1 MWRKFI
7 TCASAARLEFL
18 GEAGQVENLPYKVA
32 AQGNESQKSKGEG
45 QKLFSPSSFR
55 LLTLRTLPYKVF
67 IPPLAARPET
77 APEAAFVQKFAA
89 KPPAFGQNSEFSE
102 CHDHD
107 HNDHQEEDPLPGY

>member
-1 MWRKFI
+1 MWRKFV
-7 TCASAARLEFL
+7 TCVTIERLGFPCK
-18 GEAGQVENLPYKVA
+18 AGQVETLPYEAA

-77 APEAAFVQKFAA
+77 APKAAFVQKFAA
-89 KPPAFGQNSEFSE
+89 KPPAFVQNFALLRRY
-102 CHDHD
+102 D
-107 HNDHQEEDPLPGY
+107 HNDQQEEDPLPGY